1 MTLYFFERISDDD
14 FIGPIVIAATGE
26 TEAWDLLARRE
37 GQPPDALRALGWD
50 VAQEV
55 RRVPDRPGIVYPG
68 TYR

>member
-14 FIGPIVIAATGE
+14 FIGPIVIAAPSE
-26 TEAWDLLARRE
+26 AEAWDLMARRE
-37 GQPPDALRALGWD
+37 GQPADALRGMGWD

-55 RRVPDRPGIVYPG
+55 RRVPERAGIVYPG